1 MSITQQR
8 EKIAPAFPGEQFPY
22 TVQQFRE
29 AICLS
34 DRRSRAF
41 IRNNFELETDYKVI
55 GKNHKMV
62 LTEKCLTLAVIL
74 RFKFCNFPELVNRAM
89 IPHYTVYQQETID
102 AVALYKARKLAKKRL
117 LNTSIEYPRQLPID
131 FSQC

>member
-1 MSITQQR
+1 MTITQVR
-8 EKIAPAFPGEQFPY
+8 APIAPTFPGDEFPY

-29 AICLS
+29 CICLS

-41 IRNNFELETDYKVI
+41 IRNNFELDTDYKVI

-62 LTEKCLTLAVIL
+62 LTHKCLTLAIIL
-74 RFKFCNFPELVNRAM
+74 RFTFSSHPHLINQTM
-89 IPHYTVYQQETID
+89 IPHYKVYQKETVD
-102 AVALYKARKLAKKRL
+102 AIALYKARKLAKKRL
-117 LNTSIEYPRQLPID
+117 LKASIGFPRQLTLD